1 MKVLHSA
8 GGVTEQDLAVASQ
21 VQVVRQVDSSAA
33 SQNDSI
39 SEQKALYSDLSA
51 PVGVFHAHLP
61 LSLEHAVVV
70 RRLPHG
76 VTTAAVTGLVAQKN
90 SVHVHLLNC
99 SVDPVLIASKREL
112 HVFY

>member
-8 GGVTEQDLAVASQ
+8 GGVIEQDLAVASQ
-21 VQVVRQVDSSAA
+21 VQVFRQAASSAA
-33 SQNDSI
+33 PQNDSI
-39 SEQKALYSDLSA
+39 SEQKALYSDA
-51 PVGVFHAHLP
+51 PLGVFHAHLP

-99 SVDPVLIASKREL
+99 SVDPVLIA
-112 HVFY
+112 